1 MAIKQASDGNA
12 EDGDKPTERRSRQSG
27 LLTFY
32 PLTGRYTGCHTANVR
47 VRLPPASP
55 TLPYLSM
62 SLPPSYPSPALPPP
76 PPFFLDPPAHPP
88 ACHFLRFVFKS
99 LESFR
104 RWGTAGAESEVHA
117 RCSGYRSCGE
127 NSPILGL
134 WAEMQNT
141 ALPFSPVDWSCC

>member
-1 MAIKQASDGNA
+1 MATKQASDGNA
-12 EDGDKPTERRSRQSG
+12 EDGDKPTERLSRQSG

-32 PLTGRYTGCHTANVR
+32 PLTGRYTGCHTANAR
-47 VRLPPASP
+47 VRLPPSSP

-62 SLPPSYPSPALPPP
+62 SLPPSYPSPPPP
-76 PPFFLDPPAHPP
+76 SPFVPTAHPP
-88 ACHFLRFVFKS
+88 ARHFLRFVFKS

-117 RCSGYRSCGE
+117 RYSGYQSCGE

-141 ALPFSPVDWSCC
+141 VLPFPPGDWSCC